1 MGQIPFM
8 QVALKSEQT
17 KEKTWKQ
24 KQRRKMRWQRGIHG
38 NVLCWKS
45 KLSNASKERK
55 KKLADSM
62 FWYSKNLHIA
72 LFYRSVYVAICR
84 VDLKKTFPPLTV
96 AICFSSAV
104 VIFLQIA
111 GPCFLCILL
120 LFIIV
125 ILKCFLSSS
134 VLYFYVYRFVHHWHI
149 IVLLHREIALAF
161 QKVKF

>member
-1 MGQIPFM
+1 MVMFYVGKVNSVTFI
-8 QVALKSEQT
+8 KNE
-17 KEKTWKQ
+17 
-24 KQRRKMRWQRGIHG
+24 
-38 NVLCWKS
+38 
-45 KLSNASKERK
+45 K

-62 FWYSKNLHIA
+62 FWYSRKCHVA